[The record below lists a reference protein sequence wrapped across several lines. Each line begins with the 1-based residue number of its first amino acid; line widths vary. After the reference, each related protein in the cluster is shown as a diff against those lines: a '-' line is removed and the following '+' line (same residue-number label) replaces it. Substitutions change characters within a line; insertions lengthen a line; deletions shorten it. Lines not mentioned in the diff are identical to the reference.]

1 MVLFD
6 KYGRFGNLINRGKYY
21 AFQPIEITDQR
32 SSVMERSIP
41 VEYKRENIILEV
53 PDKVV
58 QTKQTKTT
66 RPPKHKLQLEPK
78 EPEPKEPKEQQYSDE
93 LREEY
98 RETILNIRGL
108 IDTVQTHHEIKSSEM
123 NWYKNASRALDHLRD
138 IYGLN
143 DQSIL
148 RYVIYHYVES
158 VEYSIKRILFE
169 FSVDKTQFNI
179 DPEIEEIIA
188 TYFQNM
194 VMQSDTRDKEGVCI
208 ADKEDIQFLYREE
221 GETKWKVGDKF
232 DLQDFKTEFGTVYNI
247 NKTALNDIVGYM
259 IQFKDQE
266 MAFYYKDIHLTR
278 NRKGRRC
285 DRSGG
290 KAPII
295 SILNRVAKTAI
306 YTEDNTVS
314 VMYSGSLCVV
324 LEMLLRH
331 FQDETGDK
339 IYYLTPEQAIQTQIT
354 NYSTKN

>member
-1 MVLFD
+1 
-6 KYGRFGNLINRGKYY
+6 
-21 AFQPIEITDQR
+21 
-32 SSVMERSIP
+32 
-41 VEYKRENIILEV
+41 
-53 PDKVV
+53 
-58 QTKQTKTT
+58 
-66 RPPKHKLQLEPK
+66 
-78 EPEPKEPKEQQYSDE
+78 
-93 LREEY
+93 
-98 RETILNIRGL
+98 
-108 IDTVQTHHEIKSSEM
+108 
-123 NWYKNASRALDHLRD
+123 
-138 IYGLN
+138 
-143 DQSIL
+143 
-148 RYVIYHYVES
+148 
-158 VEYSIKRILFE
+158 
-169 FSVDKTQFNI
+169 
-179 DPEIEEIIA
+179 
-188 TYFQNM
+188 
-194 VMQSDTRDKEGVCI
+194 
-208 ADKEDIQFLYREE
+208 
-221 GETKWKVGDKF
+221 
-232 DLQDFKTEFGTVYNI
+232 LQDFKTEFGTVYNI

-259 IQFKDQE
+259 IQFKDQD